1 MAELATIARPYA
13 EALIAAGADAATV
26 SQVAVAA
33 AVATDAE
40 LLSFAAHPKTT
51 DQQVLDLVVQVAGLQ
66 SLSPQVQNLLRTV
79 IENDRLPAMVEI
91 ARQAQALLDARSGV
105 SQAQVSSA
113 YALDDAQVADLRATL
128 EKRFNRRLEISVD
141 IDPSLI
147 GGVRAVVGDEV
158 LDTSIKARLERMKIA
173 LTA

>member
-66 SLSPQVQNLLRTV
+66 SLAPQVQNLLRTV
-79 IENDRLPAMVEI
+79 IENGRLPAMVEI

-105 SQAQVSSA
+105 SQVQVSSA

-158 LDTSIKARLERMKIA
+158 LDTSVKARLERMKIA

>member
-13 EALIAAGADAATV
+13 EAFIAAGADAATV

-79 IENDRLPAMVEI
+79 IENGRLPAMVEI

>member
-13 EALIAAGADAATV
+13 EALIAAGADASTV
-26 SQVAVAA
+26 SQATVVA
-33 AVATDAE
+33 AVAIDAE

-51 DQQVLDLVVQVAGLQ
+51 DQQVFDLVVQVAGVQ
-66 SLSPQVQNLLRTV
+66 SLSIQVQNLLRTV
-79 IENDRLPAMVEI
+79 IENGRLPAMVEI

>member
-79 IENDRLPAMVEI
+79 IENGRLPAMVEI

>member
-13 EALIAAGADAATV
+13 EALIAAGADASAV
-26 SQVAVAA
+26 AQVAAVA
-33 AVATDAE
+33 AVATDAD
-40 LLSFAAHPKTT
+40 LLSFAAHPKTN
-51 DQQVLDLVVQVAGLQ
+51 DQQVLDLVVEASKLTLV
-66 SLSPQVQNLLRTV
+66 PQVNNLLQTV
-79 IENDRLPAMVEI
+79 IENGRLPAMAEI

-105 SQAQVSSA
+105 SQVQVASA
-113 YALDDAQVADLRATL
+113 YALDEAQVADLRATL
-128 EKRFNRRLEISVD
+128 EKRFNRRLEISVE

-158 LDTSIKARLERMKIA
+158 FDTSVKARLERMKIA

>member
-26 SQVAVAA
+26 SQVAVVA

-51 DQQVLDLVVQVAGLQ
+51 DQQVLDLVGQVAGLQ
-66 SLSPQVQNLLRTV
+66 SLAPQVQNLLRTV
-79 IENDRLPAMVEI
+79 IENGRLPAMAEI
-91 ARQAQALLDARSGV
+91 ARQAQALLDAQSGV
-105 SQAQVSSA
+105 SQVQVSSA

-158 LDTSIKARLERMKIA
+158 LDTSVKARLERMKIA

>member
-26 SQVAVAA
+26 LQVAVAA